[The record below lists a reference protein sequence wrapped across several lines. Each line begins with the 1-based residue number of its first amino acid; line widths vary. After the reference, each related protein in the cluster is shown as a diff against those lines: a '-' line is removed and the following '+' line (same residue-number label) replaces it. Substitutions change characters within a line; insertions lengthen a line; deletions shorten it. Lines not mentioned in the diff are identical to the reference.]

1 MLIMACSLPMLSVM
15 IHMLLLTTVSARS
28 SLEGVTFQ
36 IANSSHY
43 NQVHQLLEEDF
54 FPDEPFARS
63 LGSSPGKYYVIWLW
77 IELSLRS
84 RESVVVALDQEGDV
98 IGVNLGGDMP
108 EAVHEEYLPNES
120 TDLYAFFLFFVK
132 HQT

>member
-1 MLIMACSLPMLSVM
+1 MAREC
-15 IHMLLLTTVSARS
+15 
-28 SLEGVTFQ
+28 
-36 IANSSHY
+36 
-43 NQVHQLLEEDF
+43 QVHQLLEEDF

-108 EAVHEEYLPNES
+108 EAVHEDRSVSLGDWY
-120 TDLYAFFLFFVK
+120 Y
-132 HQT
+132 QTQMSLLMHLGHVGGVCQVAPIPTFHGL